1 MAEANVMQQPLHGL
15 QALVTGGS
23 MGIGAAICDDLLRL
37 GAGVISVAREERSG
51 AAHERMAQHIVDLAD
66 PAQFRAFAD
75 GLRARPIDILVNNAG
90 IVVTRAL
97 EDVTDEDFDRLM
109 NLHVRTAI
117 VVAQAVVP
125 GMKLRRS
132 GRIVNIASR
141 AIVGMAGR
149 TTYAASK
156 AAMVAMTRTWA
167 LEFGPFGITVNAV
180 SPGPIATAMLERE
193 LPAGGERAAALA
205 ASMPLRRLGR
215 AEDVAQA
222 VSFFAS
228 PASGWITGQNLFVCG
243 GASLAASLAL

>member
-1 MAEANVMQQPLHGL
+1 MSQTDVHRPLRGQ

-23 MGIGAAICDDLLRL
+23 TGIGAAICDELLRL
-37 GAGVISVAREERSG
+37 GAGVISVALEARHG
-51 AAHERMAQHIVDLAD
+51 AAHERMQQRVVDLAD
-66 PAQFRAFAD
+66 PAQVKAFAA
-75 GLRARPIDILVNNAG
+75 GLHETPIDILVNNAG
-90 IVVTRAL
+90 VVVTRPL
-97 EDVTDEDFDRLM
+97 EDVTDDDFDRLM

-117 VVAQAVVP
+117 LLAQAVVP

-156 AAMVAMTRTWA
+156 AALVSITRTWA
-167 LEFGPFGITVNAV
+167 LELGPFGITVNAV
-180 SPGPIATAMLERE
+180 SPGPIATSMLERD
-193 LPAGGERAAALA
+193 LPAGSARAAALA
-205 ASMPLRRLGR
+205 ASIPLRRLGR

>member
-1 MAEANVMQQPLHGL
+1 MSPTNAHEPLRGQ

-23 MGIGAAICDDLLRL
+23 MGIGAAICDDLLCL
-37 GAGVISVAREERSG
+37 GASVISVALEER
-51 AAHERMAQHIVDLAD
+51 AAASHERLQQRLVDLAD
-66 PAQFRAFAD
+66 PAQVKAFAA
-75 GLRARPIDILVNNAG
+75 GLHESRIDILVNNAG
-90 IVVTRAL
+90 VVVTRLL
-97 EDVTDEDFDRLM
+97 EDVTDDDFDRLM
-109 NLHVRTAI
+109 NLHVRTSI
-117 VVAQAVVP
+117 LLAQAIVP

-156 AAMVAMTRTWA
+156 AAMVSITRTWA
-167 LEFGPFGITVNAV
+167 LELGPFGITVNAV
-180 SPGPIATAMLERE
+180 SPGPVATPMLERD
-193 LPAGGERAAALA
+193 LPAGGERATALA
-205 ASMPLRRLGR
+205 ASIPLRRLGR

-222 VSFFAS
+222 VSFFAN